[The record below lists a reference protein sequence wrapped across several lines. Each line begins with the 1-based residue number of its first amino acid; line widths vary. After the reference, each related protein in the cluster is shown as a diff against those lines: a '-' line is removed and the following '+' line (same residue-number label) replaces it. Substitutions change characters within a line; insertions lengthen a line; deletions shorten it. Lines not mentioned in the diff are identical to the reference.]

1 MDFPDILPPI
11 VPTYEMALQDFKDK
25 TRFYLDFNSEGKKF
39 KTKKG
44 DYVRSKSEKIIAD
57 LLYDYGLEY
66 VYEAGITLDYKEY
79 FPDFTVFHPIKRQEI
94 YWEHFGILNDYD
106 YSVNTYKKIMNYELN
121 GYLTNDR
128 LIVTMEYQIVYL
140 FLFKFSNMITLL
152 NVIYCFHLSF
162 FLIFLL
168 LHK

>member
-1 MDFPDILPPI
+1 M
-11 VPTYEMALQDFKDK
+11 
-25 TRFYLDFNSEGKKF
+25 
-39 KTKKG
+39 
-44 DYVRSKSEKIIAD
+44 
-57 LLYDYGLEY
+57 
-66 VYEAGITLDYKEY
+66 
-79 FPDFTVFHPIKRQEI
+79 
-94 YWEHFGILNDYD
+94 LNDYD

-121 GYLTNDR
+121 DYLTNDR